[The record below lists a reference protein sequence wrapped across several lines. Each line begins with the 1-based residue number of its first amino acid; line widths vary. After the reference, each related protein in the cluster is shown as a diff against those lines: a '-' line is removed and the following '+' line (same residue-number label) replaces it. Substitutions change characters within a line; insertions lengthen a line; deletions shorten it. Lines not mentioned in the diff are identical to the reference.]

1 MKIFIDTSAFVS
13 LFVTSESTHDEVAA
27 QYQKYKT
34 NRDQFLTSDYILD
47 ELFTRIL
54 SQYGAY
60 KLKEIVGI
68 IESAEKDQDIQML
81 MIDSVIFST
90 AKNDMI
96 RYSEHKLSFTD
107 CTTVVLFKELN
118 LDEIFTLDSDF
129 KKLRLPVS
137 FPHLK

>member
-13 LFVTSESTHDEVAA
+13 LFVTSESTHDEVVA

-60 KLKEIVGI
+60 KLREIVGI
-68 IESAEKDQDIQML
+68 IESAEENRDIQTL

-96 RYSEHKLSFTD
+96 KFSEHKLSFTD
-107 CTTVVLFKELN
+107 CTTAVLFKELN
-118 LDEIFTLDSDF
+118 LDEIFTLDADF

-137 FPHLK
+137 FPRLK